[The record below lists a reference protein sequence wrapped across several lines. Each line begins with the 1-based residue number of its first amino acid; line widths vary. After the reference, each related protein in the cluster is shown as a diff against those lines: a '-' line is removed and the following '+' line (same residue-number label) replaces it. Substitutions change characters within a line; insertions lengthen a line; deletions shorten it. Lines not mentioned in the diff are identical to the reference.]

1 MLYSDEE
8 QAKKESERKRCG
20 RNRDSKRERGGCNQT
35 EVCGVCLCLC
45 VCLCVYMN
53 IYTCNYLR
61 EREEVAIRQR
71 RVVCVGVVSTGRGLL
86 SRCRGLVLSH
96 TVEFYSILSASSI
109 RPRI

>member
-1 MLYSDEE
+1 MW
-8 QAKKESERKRCG
+8 QKQRQQ
-20 RNRDSKRERGGCNQT
+20 ERGGGVQSDR

-45 VCLCVYMN
+45 LCLCVCMN
-53 IYTCNYLR
+53 IYICNYLR
-61 EREEVAIRQR
+61 EREEGAIRQR

-86 SRCRGLVLSH
+86 SRCRGLLLSH